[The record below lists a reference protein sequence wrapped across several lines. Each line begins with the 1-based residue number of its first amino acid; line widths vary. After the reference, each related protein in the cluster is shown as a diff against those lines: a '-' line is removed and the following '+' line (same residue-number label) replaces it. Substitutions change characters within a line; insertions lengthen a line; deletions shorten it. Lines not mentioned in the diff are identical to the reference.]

1 MSTPS
6 GSLTGQRVLLGI
18 SAGIAAY
25 KSALLAR
32 LLKQSGA
39 EVRVVMTDGAQ
50 AFITPLTLQALTG
63 EPVRTSLLDPEAEAG
78 MGHIE
83 LARWAD
89 TILIAPATADL
100 MARLAAGM
108 ADDLLTTLC
117 LASRATKVMAPAMN
131 QAMWAHPATRRNAA
145 RLAEDGW
152 RLLGPDSGDQACG
165 DVGPGRM
172 LEPET
177 ILAALLP
184 AAPGSGAGSTPATMQ
199 ALPAAAGLHI
209 TITAGPTR
217 EPLDPVRYLS
227 NHSSGK
233 MGYALAEAAVALG
246 ARVTLISGPV
256 ALPCPAGVACLPV
269 ETAGEM
275 HAAAQRLAPESDLF
289 IGCAAVADY
298 RAEAAAEH
306 KIKKVEGEDALTLR
320 LVKNPDIIAAVAAMP
335 EASRPLVVGF
345 AAETRDVERY
355 ARDKLARKGLD
366 MVVANDVSREGLG
379 FGADDNAAVLLWRE
393 GRRQASPQGD
403 NLGRDA
409 LPPQPKSRLAEA
421 ILRRALACL
430 AERQAP

>member
-1 MSTPS
+1 MSSLS
-6 GSLTGQRVLLGI
+6 GSRTSGTKVLLGI

-25 KSALLAR
+25 KSAMLAR
-32 LLKQSGA
+32 LLKQAGC
-39 EVRVVMTDGAQ
+39 EVRVVMTEGAQ

-117 LASRATKVMAPAMN
+117 LASQSRKVMAPAMN
-131 QAMWAHPATRRNAA
+131 QAMWAHPATQRNAA

-152 RLLGPDSGDQACG
+152 RLLGPASGDQACG

-172 LEPET
+172 LEPEE
-177 ILAALLP
+177 ILAALLEP
-184 AAPGSGAGSTPATMQ
+184 PKAPE
-199 ALPAAAGLHI
+199 AAGLAV

-233 MGYALAEAAVALG
+233 MGYALAEAAAALG

-256 ALPCPAGVACLPV
+256 SLPCPAGVERLEV
-269 ETAGEM
+269 ETALEM
-275 HAAAQRLAPESDLF
+275 HEAAQRLAPESDLF

-298 RAEAAAEH
+298 RAESAAEH
-306 KIKKVEGEDALTLR
+306 KIKKVEGEEELVLR
-320 LVKNPDIIAAVAAMP
+320 LVKNPDIIAGVAALP
-335 EASRPLVVGF
+335 AESRPLVVGF

-366 MVVANDVSREGLG
+366 MIVANDVSREGLG
-379 FGADDNAAVLLWRE
+379 FGSDHNAALLLWR
-393 GRRQASPQGD
+393 GGD
-403 NLGRDA
+403 GEVDQETLD
-409 LPPQPKSRLAEA
+409 PQPKGEMAA
-421 ILRRALACL
+421 AVIRRALACL
-430 AERQAP
+430 SRPPGR